1 MTTLKFDDPALNE
14 CLQAFLQLPPEDRI
28 TMSHFDLAELTDI
41 KDLSI
46 WIKFLKDPKV
56 KDKLDEELD
65 IYVDAQKRKLISLT
79 TDKANS
85 VGVAQMITALGKA
98 QEKQEQTSTGPAFV
112 YMYVPPNANEEEL
125 DNIEQLPTDPFTGFN
140 I

>member
-1 MTTLKFDDPALNE
+1 MNTLKFDDPGLQT
-14 CLQAFLQLPPEDRI
+14 CLEAFLKVDPEDRI
-28 TMSHFDLAELTDI
+28 TMSHFDLAAVTDV
-41 KDLSI
+41 KDLSL
-46 WIKFLKDPKV
+46 WVKFLKDPHV

-65 IYVDAQKRKLISLT
+65 IYMDAQKRKLISLT

-112 YMYVPPNANEEEL
+112 YMYIPPNANEEEL
-125 DNIEQLPTDPFTGFN
+125 ENIEELPNDPFNGFT

>member
-1 MTTLKFDDPALNE
+1 MNTLKFDDANLQA
-14 CLQAFLQLPPEDRI
+14 CLEAFLQVDPEDRI
-28 TMSHFDLAELTDI
+28 TMSHFDLAAATPV
-41 KDLSI
+41 KDLSL
-46 WIKFLKDPKV
+46 WVKFLKDPQV

-65 IYVDAQKRKLISLT
+65 IYMDAQKRKLISLT

-112 YMYVPPNANEEEL
+112 YMYIPPNANEEEL
-125 DNIEQLPTDPFTGFN
+125 ENIEQLPNDPFNGFT